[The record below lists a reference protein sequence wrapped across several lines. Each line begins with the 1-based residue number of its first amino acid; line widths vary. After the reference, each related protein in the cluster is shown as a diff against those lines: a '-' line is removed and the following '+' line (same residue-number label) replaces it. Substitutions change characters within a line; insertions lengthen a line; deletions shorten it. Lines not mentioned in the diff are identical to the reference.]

1 MSTFADR
8 LNEALTKYD
17 ISINEL
23 SRRTGINVGTLSHY
37 KRGEYEPKQTNI
49 YMIAQALNVSPGW
62 LMGLDLPER
71 YYLLGEEVVRLW
83 NKLSYEQ
90 QKEVAQYIQKL
101 IADHTEES

>member
-1 MSTFADR
+1 MNTFAER
-8 LNEALTKYD
+8 MTEAMTKYD

-37 KRGEYEPKQTNI
+37 KNGQYEPKQTNI
-49 YMIAQALNVSPGW
+49 YLISQALNVSPGW

-83 NKLSYEQ
+83 NKLTYEEQ
-90 QKEVAQYIQKL
+90 EKVAHYIQSL
-101 IADHTEES
+101 IEDRTKES